1 MPYAALIWYAG
12 SVLRQECHM
21 KHFLSV
27 SDLTKQEIE
36 TVLSWATTVEQQWE
50 FCRSMNN
57 KCIASF
63 FGEPSTRTR
72 FSFERAMHW
81 LGGRVITA
89 ADASAS
95 SSLTKGESMKDT
107 FRTLGQYA
115 DAIVMRHRDENWPK
129 TARKYSRVPV
139 INAGSGS
146 GEHPTQALLD
156 LHTIRQQFG
165 ENIDGLKVMLCGDL
179 LNGRTVH
186 SLADLLSDYGCKII
200 LCPAYAT
207 DKDVKYPLNMPDQYK
222 IKPYEI
228 VDIEDTNDALPDID
242 VIYMTRI
249 QKERWNQTPNGGVE
263 FFRLDASNIRR
274 VKSTAAIL
282 HPLPRNE
289 EISED
294 IDDDPRAAYHERQV
308 RNGVYVRV
316 ALLDY
321 LLYRGQT

>member
-1 MPYAALIWYAG
+1 
-12 SVLRQECHM
+12 M

-36 TVLSWATTVEQQWE
+36 TVLGWASTVEQNWE
-50 FCRSMNN
+50 FCRSSNN

-72 FSFERAMHW
+72 FSFERAAQW

-89 ADASAS
+89 ADASSS

-115 DAIVMRHRDENWPK
+115 DLIVMRHKDDNWPEA
-129 TARKYSRVPV
+129 ARKYSRVPV
-139 INAGSGS
+139 INAGSGT

-156 LHTIRQQFG
+156 LHTMQQQFK
-165 ENIDGLKVMLCGDL
+165 NLDGLKVMLCGDL

-186 SLADLLSDYGCKII
+186 SLADLLSLYGCKIV
-200 LCPAYAT
+200 LCPAYST
-207 DKDVKYPLNMPDQYK
+207 NDRVRIPMNMPDKYRIQ
-222 IKPYEI
+222 PYEI
-228 VDIEDTNDALPDID
+228 VDLEDANDALPDMD

-249 QKERWNQTPNGGVE
+249 QKERSHMAPNGGVE
-263 FFRLDASNIRR
+263 FFKLNADNICK
-274 VKSTAAIL
+274 VKKTAAIL

-289 EISED
+289 EIAEE

-321 LLYRGQT
+321 LLYRG

>member
-1 MPYAALIWYAG
+1 
-12 SVLRQECHM
+12 M

-27 SDLTKQEIE
+27 SDLTKTEIE
-36 TVLSWATTVEQQWE
+36 TVLSWATTVEQNWE
-50 FCRSMNN
+50 FCRSSNN

-72 FSFERAMHW
+72 FSFERAAQW

-95 SSLTKGESMKDT
+95 SSLTKGESLKDT

-115 DAIVMRHRDENWPK
+115 DLIVMRHKDENWPK
-129 TARKYSRVPV
+129 AARKYSRVPV

-156 LHTIRQQFG
+156 LHTIRHQFP
-165 ENIDGLKVMLCGDL
+165 DLSRLTVMFCGDL
-179 LNGRTVH
+179 MNGRTVH
-186 SLADLLSDYGCKII
+186 SLAELLTMYGCKIV
-200 LCPAYAT
+200 LCPAKA
-207 DKDVKYPLNMPDQYK
+207 VGAGNIRFEMNMPDKYLSD
-222 IKPYEI
+222 IIRYDR
-228 VDIEDTNDALPDID
+228 VSIEDANDALPDMD

-249 QKERWNQTPNGGVE
+249 QKERYDSPGGVVE
-263 FFRLDASNIRR
+263 FFRLGPDNIDR
-274 VKSTAAIL
+274 VKKTAAIL

-289 EISED
+289 EIAEEV
-294 IDDDPRAAYHERQV
+294 DDDPRAAYHEKQV
-308 RNGVYVRV
+308 RNGLYVRV

-321 LLYRGQT
+321 LLYRG

>member
-1 MPYAALIWYAG
+1 
-12 SVLRQECHM
+12 M

-27 SDLTKQEIE
+27 GDLSMQEIE
-36 TVLSWATTVEQQWE
+36 TVLGWATTVEQQWE
-50 FCRSMNN
+50 FCRSPNN

-72 FSFERAMHW
+72 FSFERAAQW
-81 LGGRVITA
+81 LGGRIITA
-89 ADASAS
+89 ADASSS

-115 DAIVMRHRDENWPK
+115 DLIVMRHKDENWPEA
-129 TARKYSRVPV
+129 ARKYSRVSV

-156 LHTIRQQFG
+156 LHTMRQQFK
-165 ENIDGLKVMLCGDL
+165 NLDGLKVMFCGDL

-186 SLADLLSDYGCKII
+186 SLANLLNLYGCKIV
-200 LCPAYAT
+200 LCPAHST
-207 DKDVKYPLNMPDQYK
+207 NDRVRVPMNMPEKYR

-228 VDIEDTNDALPDID
+228 VNIEDANDALPDID

-249 QKERWNQTPNGGVE
+249 QKERWHMAPNGGVE
-263 FFRLDASNIRR
+263 YFRLDANNINR
-274 VKSTAAIL
+274 VKKTAAIL

-289 EISED
+289 EIAEE

-321 LLYRGQT
+321 LLYRG